1 MKHRSKRWIYRKLA
15 ASVDIIFFASCWLC
29 LLHRSL
35 DKPFLFHVG
44 YALVV
49 LMFILTITLIR
60 RNLRTKDKKRKK
72 QMINYAFDFLWCIG
86 FFILYTSWLF
96 EIPFRL
102 SF

>member
-1 MKHRSKRWIYRKLA
+1 MIYVKTRWIYRKLA
-15 ASVDIIFFASCWLC
+15 ASVDDIFLVSFGLC
-29 LLHRSL
+29 LLHRGL
-35 DKPFLFHVG
+35 NKPFLFHIG

-72 QMINYAFDFLWCIG
+72 RMIYYAFDFFWCIG
-86 FFILYTSWLF
+86 FFIIYTSWLF